1 MPHDITS
8 TSTNFNLYVN
18 TEVFLAASK
27 LGSRRHIACEHY
39 FIARSR
45 VTQLVRAPDQH
56 LGDYMACNFCMIHI
70 CILLT
75 LLLCYFHKNVITKL
89 LSTHADYTV
98 WIVVGVGIGVL
109 LLLLIGIGIFVV
121 CKMKKVKWT
130 KVAITMVPI
139 M

>member
-1 MPHDITS
+1 M
-8 TSTNFNLYVN
+8 
-18 TEVFLAASK
+18 A
-27 LGSRRHIACEHY
+27 
-39 FIARSR
+39 
-45 VTQLVRAPDQH
+45 QLVRAPDHH

-89 LSTHADYTV
+89 LSTPADYTV
-98 WIVVGVGIGVL
+98 WIVGVGVGVGVGVP